1 MISYILI
8 YQSMRSYEAR
18 IDIDILHDDEEELV
32 DKLINVQSEDWYLS
46 TADINY
52 RKRNSDS
59 IDLHQFVTVGRYT
72 IEKLIL
78 DILELRCALLTY
90 DTPEG
95 FLKLAY
101 FEEFFLG
108 YAAVSSIKRYLSLI
122 QFYIEDTNMKAYLLD
137 NNKEETIGRKMFDIV
152 NYNFDDFPAMAA
164 CYNTDALH
172 HDILNSDSV
181 GHEAWE
187 YMDMKGLGALVKSN
201 EFVAVGPQRKT
212 VNFFSTSTGSFVNN
226 KPVKIYGLI
235 TRNI

>member
-1 MISYILI
+1 MH
-8 YQSMRSYEAR
+8 SYEAR

-32 DKLINVQSEDWYLS
+32 DKLINAQSEDWYLS

-78 DILELRCALLTY
+78 DILELRRVLLTY
-90 DTPEG
+90 DTSEG

-101 FEEFFLG
+101 FEELLLG
-108 YAAVSSIKRYLSLI
+108 RYTTVASIKRYLSLI

-137 NNKEETIGRKMFDIV
+137 DNKEETIGRKMFDIV
-152 NYNFDDFPAMAA
+152 NYNFDDFPAMAT

-181 GHEAWE
+181 GREAWE

-201 EFVAVGPQRKT
+201 EFIAVGPQAKT
-212 VNFFSTSTGSFVNN
+212 VDFFSTSTGSFVNN
-226 KPVKIYGLI
+226 KPVKIHGLI
-235 TRNI
+235 TMNI